1 MGISFYKRSQPSPLV
16 LLQLTF
22 FLLKLFLTPLP
33 TADAGPFASLQHVI
47 FLKAL
52 GSCDEQSLRTH
63 DMPGPA
69 LGSEDTVGNTR
80 GSWLST
86 EHRVSGKVAG

>member
-1 MGISFYKRSQPSPLV
+1 MGISFYKLSQPSPLI

-22 FLLKLFLTPLP
+22 SLLKLFLMPLP
-33 TADAGPFASLQHVI
+33 TADAGPFAGLQHVT
-47 FLKAL
+47 FLKTL
-52 GSCDEQSLRTH
+52 GSCDVQSLRTH

-69 LGSEDTVGNTR
+69 LGSEETVGSTR
-80 GSWLST
+80 GSRLST